1 MLSSLKRIVVC
12 MLALLMLFLCSCGEG
27 EVSSPWTGRKKET
40 FTPSGDKVKS
50 SIFGRNVSYEKI
62 TPNENCVLPIDSK
75 DITDML
81 QIGTTLYFLTDGAI
95 YTLDIESGQSGK
107 LFDTDAEV
115 FAEYGDRLYT
125 YAPESGKLCVYSPDG
140 SPVSENIIPVE
151 GEDLLVKRLFITDDY
166 YDFMCRAISKKGY
179 YIDRHFLIDRE
190 TLEKV
195 KDVDG
200 KDSFSSP
207 HIRVYGSY
215 KGNSLL
221 KVEDA
226 PLDSRFVRIYE
237 INLDTGESTSLS
249 EIDVSPWQSE
259 VNLAYNSKT
268 DTALILAAPSAST
281 SNPIDFTPYI
291 MECSLS
297 DPDNIIQKKF
307 KLEKPVCEKLF
318 LGVYENA
325 VSAVF
330 STDNEYRCFDYL
342 NPPESITLACSTK
355 ERYEEIIDSFE
366 TETGILVRTVNYG
379 NDIDRLDIKLMAG
392 DTDFDL
398 FEPIYLHQH
407 KYLFSGMFEDL
418 SQYDGLKK
426 RLDGDLAAGYVSNLN
441 GEYVGIPTG
450 IGCSTTRESYPE
462 DGPVDYSTNISRII
476 YLAQNLDLA
485 TGEFKDED
493 GSELYKLLKF
503 LYDYPEGNEDKM
515 PFGNEIF
522 QLSCGF
528 IMMNPNGGNKENS
541 VKFLEY
547 MFDVLNG
554 DIEGVV
560 PVDRQ
565 YINIDSTEDVYVDW
579 RSFAISYVKPIFDA
593 TNSISKCDGKSSTIK
608 KIAREAVEGV
618 KMRLAG

>member
-1 MLSSLKRIVVC
+1 MLRSLKRIVAG
-12 MLALLMLFLCSCGEG
+12 MLAMLMLFLCSCGEG
-27 EVSSPWTGRKKET
+27 EMSSPGTTRKKET
-40 FTPSGDKVKS
+40 FIPSGDKVRS
-50 SIFGRNVSYEKI
+50 SIFGRNVSYEKVV
-62 TPNENCVLPIDSK
+62 PNENCVLPIDTK

-81 QIGTTLYFLTDGAI
+81 QIGTSLYFLTDGAI
-95 YTLDIESGQSGK
+95 YTLNIESGESGK
-107 LFDTDAEV
+107 LFDTDARV
-115 FAEYGDRLYT
+115 FAGYGDLLYT
-125 YAPESGKLCVYSPDG
+125 YAPESGKLCAYSPDG
-140 SPVSENIIPVE
+140 SVVSENIIPVE

-200 KDSFSSP
+200 KDSYSSP
-207 HIRVYGSY
+207 SVRVYGSY

-221 KVEDA
+221 KIEDA

-237 INLDTGESTSLS
+237 INLETGKSTSLS
-249 EIDVSPWQSE
+249 ELDIEPWYSE
-259 VNLAYNSKT
+259 VNFAYNSKT

-281 SNPIDFTPYI
+281 SNRADFTPYI

-297 DPDNIIQKKF
+297 DPDNIIQKKL
-307 KLEKPVCEKLF
+307 KVDDPVCEKLF
-318 LGVYENA
+318 LSVYENA
-325 VSAVF
+325 VSAVLSSDSGYF
-330 STDNEYRCFDYL
+330 CFDYL

-355 ERYEEIIDSFE
+355 ERYGDIIDSFE
-366 TETGILVRTVNYG
+366 AETGILVRTVSYG

-426 RLDGDLAAGYVSNLN
+426 RLDGDLAAGYVSSLD

-450 IGCSTTRESYPE
+450 ISCSTTRESYPE
-462 DGPVDYSTNISRII
+462 DGFVEYSTNISCIM
-476 YLAQNLDLA
+476 YYAYNLDLA

-503 LYDYPEGNEDKM
+503 LYDYPEGNEAKM
-515 PFGNEIF
+515 PFGDEIF

-528 IMMNPNGGNKENS
+528 IMMNPSGRNKENS

-547 MFDVLNG
+547 MFDALNG
-554 DIEGVV
+554 DIEGIV
-560 PVDRQ
+560 PENRQ
-565 YINIDSTEDVYVDW
+565 YINIDSTEDVYVQW
-579 RSFAISYVKPIFDA
+579 RSFAISYIKPISEA
-593 TNSISKCDGKSSTIK
+593 INNISKCDGKSSTIK